1 MYSPALASQPHLPE
15 RTGHAAPASGRG
27 LGRGNP
33 GSVVDEGDRLDLD
46 HEIGAGEAA
55 DLDRR
60 AGRRGGSEI
69 AHAHLAV
76 LGELLEIG
84 HVGVGLDDVGEGGA
98 GRLETGLDVLADL
111 LDLGAHVPLAD
122 AIALWVAAQLPGDK
136 DLPPGATERH
146 DLAVGRLAGHNPDM
160 HALRLDLFAVDRHCV
175 SFPYNAVLDDT
186 PRARP

>member
-1 MYSPALASQPHLPE
+1 M
-15 RTGHAAPASGRG
+15 RD
-27 LGRGNP
+27 
-33 GSVVDEGDRLDLD
+33 V
-46 HEIGAGEAA
+46 
-55 DLDRR
+55 
-60 AGRRGGSEI
+60 
-69 AHAHLAV
+69 AV

-122 AIALWVAAQLPGDK
+122 AIALWVAGQLPGDK
-136 DLPPGATERH
+136 DLPPGATDRH